1 MHKDFKIVKTQ
12 IYPLGVYF
20 RHAGLHIAAVHRR
33 IHTDET
39 AEFGIILYDRKHRGG
54 VRIPFPEENRVGSVY
69 AMLLEGY
76 QNREFSYLFYC
87 GDRTWPDPYCR
98 KIECNTK
105 YGVPGKGPIRC
116 MVPDAHYDWE
126 EDRAPGIPYENTIL
140 YALHVRGFTKHRSF
154 VLHSLCPSRIHS
166 FNQDSYRSRGRY
178 QCFVLFLTSALPLKA
193 DFGLI
198 SSSGERVLPH
208 FSHWSPYA
216 PSEPHFGQVPV
227 I

>member
-98 KIECNTK
+98 KI
-105 YGVPGKGPIRC
+105 R
-116 MVPDAHYDWE
+116 
-126 EDRAPGIPYENTIL
+126 RARKRADT
-140 YALHVRGFTKHRSF
+140 LHG
-154 VLHSLCPSRIHS
+154 
-166 FNQDSYRSRGRY
+166 
-178 QCFVLFLTSALPLKA
+178 A
-193 DFGLI
+193 
-198 SSSGERVLPH
+198 
-208 FSHWSPYA
+208 
-216 PSEPHFGQVPV
+216 
-227 I
+227 